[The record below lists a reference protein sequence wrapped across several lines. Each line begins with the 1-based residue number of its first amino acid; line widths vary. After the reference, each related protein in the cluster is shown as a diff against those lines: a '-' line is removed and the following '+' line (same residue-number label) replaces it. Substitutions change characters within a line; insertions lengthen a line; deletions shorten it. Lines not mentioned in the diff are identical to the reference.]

1 MLDEFLGNYVDG
13 RFVRPSDAAQ
23 RFTSHDPSR
32 DHALVFEAASS
43 QDAVGAAVE
52 AARTAAK
59 AWRRLG
65 LEGRAAVLRRLQA
78 ALPRHAEGM
87 AEAITAEMGKT
98 IVEAR
103 AEVALLG
110 QKIDGTLGQ
119 LSHELPPAPA
129 GAPGE
134 QRFHALGVVGIIGP
148 YNFPLHLVNTH
159 LVPTLVTGNCVV
171 VKPSEVT
178 PLAAQRYAA
187 WFADPEVGL
196 PPGVFNLVHGLG
208 EVGAALVDAEAVNG
222 LVFTGSYA
230 TGRRIRQAT
239 FDRPWK
245 KVCLEL
251 GGKNPAVV
259 LDDADLEQAVRE
271 ITLGALLTTGQRC
284 TATSRVVATPGIAEA
299 LRRRLVEVFER
310 VLPGA
315 PTSPETFMGPLA
327 TRAAQTR
334 FVAACAQARAEG
346 LAPLVESRALPG
358 GAYVTPALYAAQGD
372 EPSVREEIFGPHV
385 AFEVARDESEA
396 FARAAASPY
405 GLSAS
410 LFSARAESFERFY
423 DEVPAGVLNFNRSTN
438 GASGLLPFG
447 GIGMSGNWHAAGSA
461 APRLSTYP
469 VAVMAVATGLRTP
482 NPQLDPFLSGV

>member
-1 MLDEFLGNYVDG
+1 
-13 RFVRPSDAAQ
+13 
-23 RFTSHDPSR
+23 
-32 DHALVFEAASS
+32 
-43 QDAVGAAVE
+43 
-52 AARTAAK
+52 
-59 AWRRLG
+59 
-65 LEGRAAVLRRLQA
+65 
-78 ALPRHAEGM
+78 
-87 AEAITAEMGKT
+87 
-98 IVEAR
+98 
-103 AEVALLG
+103 
-110 QKIDGTLGQ
+110 LGQ
-119 LSHELPPAPA
+119 LSHELPPAPS

-134 QRFHALGVVGIIGP
+134 QRFHPLGVVGIIGP

-159 LVPTLVTGNCVV
+159 LVPALVTGNCVV

-178 PLAAQRYAA
+178 PLAAQRYAG

-222 LVFTGSYA
+222 LVFTGSYD

-271 ITLGALLTTGQRC
+271 ISLGALLTTGQRC
-284 TATSRVVATPGIAEA
+284 TATSRVVATPGIADA

-310 VLPGA
+310 VTPGA
-315 PTSPETFMGPLA
+315 PTAPETFMGPLA
-327 TRAAQTR
+327 TRAAHAR
-334 FVAACAQARAEG
+334 FVAACARARAEG
-346 LAPLVESRALPG
+346 LEPLVESRTLPG
-358 GAYVTPALYAAQGD
+358 GAYVTPALYGAHGD
-372 EPSVREEIFGPHV
+372 EPSVRDELFGPHV
-385 AFEVARDESEA
+385 AFEVACDESDA

-410 LFSARAESFERFY
+410 LFSARTESFERFY

-461 APRLSTYP
+461 APRLATYP